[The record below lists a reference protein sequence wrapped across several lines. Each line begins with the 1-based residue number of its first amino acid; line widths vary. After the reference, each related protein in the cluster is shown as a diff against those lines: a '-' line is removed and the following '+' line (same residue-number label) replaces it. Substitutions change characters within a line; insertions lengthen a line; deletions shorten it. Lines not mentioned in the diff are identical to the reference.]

1 MGGPFPT
8 EKSSPPHP
16 PRIHPPAP
24 PRIHPPAP
32 PRARFN
38 HWASERASVHPL
50 FLFLFFF
57 LCHVGWVGSLVGGG
71 WAESGR
77 PRWAAATPTRAPRLP
92 RSSPPSRAPCAGR
105 PAHSAPP
112 LSTTSTATQPPHPHL
127 VSERGPP
134 RSPCPPPP
142 PVAYTSSQRV
152 ACARTGTGI
161 RPLPS
166 AAAFSPPLLSLFGVR
181 ASPCWDCPL
190 RPCRHRR
197 RALPCPPPPHH
208 PISYPLFFHLST
220 LPTTASTAAWPSA
233 RSLVFFCARHADRWV
248 RTARR
253 ARAGAGGGACVGR
266 GGADPAAVRCVS
278 RERS

>member
-1 MGGPFPT
+1 MRLGKWGARFQQKNPPLPT
-8 EKSSPPHP
+8 HRASTHPPHRAPVSTTGPASVPVCTPFFFFSFFFFATLGGWAASLAAGGRRAAGLVGPP
-16 PRIHPPAP
+16 PRPRVRCRGCLAP
-24 PRIHPPAP
+24 PRRRAHPALVVPPTAP
-32 PRARFN
+32 PPSLPPPPPPN
-38 HWASERASVHPL
+38 LHTPTSSVS
-50 FLFLFFF
+50 
-57 LCHVGWVGSLVGGG
+57 G
-71 WAESGR
+71 GR
-77 PRWAAATPTRAPRLP
+77 PVPRAT
-92 RSSPPSRAPCAGR
+92 
-105 PAHSAPP
+105 
-112 LSTTSTATQPPHPHL
+112 
-127 VSERGPP
+127 
-134 RSPCPPPP
+134 PPP

-197 RALPCPPPPHH
+197 RALPCPPPPTTLSRT
-208 PISYPLFFHLST
+208 PFFFHLST